1 MLPEDM
7 QDTPDDA
14 TRSLVASAAV
24 RCPAVVARDA
34 SYAAT
39 GYRSFEFAS
48 FEAFVGEVV
57 ALVSTDVAAAR
68 DLALACAGLV
78 RPTSGS
84 LVVDGVELARR
95 PRRLHRAS
103 LPRGLAGVGVF
114 SGLFDI
120 DAALTVE
127 QVVRREL
134 ELRCDR
140 GTDALEYLS
149 QFGLATHAGRYV
161 SDLEPAA
168 RVRLSCALACAGGV
182 RVAVLNADDRF
193 CDGASVAD
201 VRAAL
206 KLLRQVCAK
215 RGACAL
221 VATGEPALADACDGV
236 CPLDIGAAERLG
248 VQGESE
254 AGAARDRVAAE
265 PERGRVA

>member
-7 QDTPDDA
+7 QDAPDDA
-14 TRSLVASAAV
+14 TRSLVASAAA

-48 FEAFVGEVV
+48 FEACVGEVV

-103 LPRGLAGVGVF
+103 LPCGLAGVGVF

-168 RVRLSCALACAGGV
+168 RIRLSCALACAGGV
-182 RVAVLNADDRF
+182 RVAVVDADDRF
-193 CDGASVAD
+193 CYGASVAD
-201 VRAAL
+201 VRDAL
-206 KLLRQVCAK
+206 ELLCRVCAE
-215 RGACAL
+215 RGICAL

-236 CPLDIGAAERLG
+236 CPLDIGAAERLAVGRDGETEASPDG
-248 VQGESE
+248 VP
-254 AGAARDRVAAE
+254 AE

>member
-1 MLPEDM
+1 MLPTDM
-7 QDTPDDA
+7 KDMSDDA
-14 TRSLVASAAV
+14 TRSRAAAAAA
-24 RCPAVVARDA
+24 RCPVVVARDA

-48 FEAFVGEVV
+48 FEACAGEVV
-57 ALVSTDVAAAR
+57 ALVSTDGSAAR

-78 RPTSGS
+78 QPTSGS

-95 PRRLHRAS
+95 SRRLHRTA

-134 ELRCDR
+134 ELRRDR

-149 QFGLATHAGRYV
+149 RFGLATHAGRHV

-168 RVRLSCALACAGGV
+168 RTRLSCALACAGGV
-182 RVAVLNADDRF
+182 RVAVVDADDRF

-201 VRAAL
+201 VRDAL
-206 KLLRQVCAK
+206 GLLCR
-215 RGACAL
+215 ACAERGICGL
-221 VATGEPALADACDGV
+221 VATGEPVLADACDDA
-236 CPLDIGAAERLG
+236 CPLDIGAAERLASG
-248 VQGESE
+248 GKSE
-254 AGAARDRVAAE
+254 ADALPDGALAE
-265 PERGRVA
+265 PERGSVA